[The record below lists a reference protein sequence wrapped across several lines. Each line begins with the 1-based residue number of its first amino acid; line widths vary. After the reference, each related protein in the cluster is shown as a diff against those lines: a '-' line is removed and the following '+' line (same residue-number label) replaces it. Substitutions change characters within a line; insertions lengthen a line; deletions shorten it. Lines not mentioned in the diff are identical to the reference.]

1 MSLELILVPRVF
13 SRAVVVA
20 SSLTSLSIWTQ
31 VLGQLNSVLGWVP
44 SHGADLKSNQILI
57 ETLRER
63 RQEDCKARGDVA
75 H

>member
-1 MSLELILVPRVF
+1 M
-13 SRAVVVA
+13 
-20 SSLTSLSIWTQ
+20 
-31 VLGQLNSVLGWVP
+31 GWVP

-63 RQEDCKARGDVA
+63 RQEDWKARGDVA